1 MQSVELLL
9 CQSFAKC
16 GIDFLLANHSATSY
30 EADDFQF
37 IGVGNCCT
45 AKVRLLDDIAVKLD
59 GNKCSAI
66 AELREQL
73 AGERVAVETSRQQLN
88 AAREAGARWQ
98 GRAEVAQQELAELKL
113 QATQNHEEAAK
124 WQGRTDALQEALMV
138 ARQQVDALSERVKAQ
153 KEGGLAAS
161 RETRSV

>member
-1 MQSVELLL
+1 MPRRVKATAMLLPSPPRPTTATRAL
-9 CQSFAKC
+9 CRASSC
-16 GIDFLLANHSATSY
+16 SCVSPLPSAALISSY

-73 AGERVAVETSRQQLN
+73 AEHGG
-88 AAREAGARWQ
+88 AG
-98 GRAEVAQQELAELKL
+98 
-113 QATQNHEEAAK
+113 
-124 WQGRTDALQEALMV
+124 
-138 ARQQVDALSERVKAQ
+138 
-153 KEGGLAAS
+153 
-161 RETRSV
+161 